1 MKFIKD
7 TLLTF
12 SVQLTAVIL
21 GIIISVILAR
31 TLGPEKVG
39 IYSIIIL
46 IFTLL
51 GTFGNLGINISN
63 TYFGVKKE
71 YTWSEIASN
80 SLISA
85 FLFGIIIL
93 AALLIFYYFNPLL
106 FKNLDPRLLVI
117 ASITIPFII
126 LMPYF
131 QNILLGQNRI
141 EEYNLTNITQ
151 SIIYLSLII
160 ILLLVVH
167 EDLWAVIISWTASFV
182 IASIIPIILVYRSTK
197 FKLHFNLNL
206 FNKSVKFGL
215 QSYLG
220 NVIQFFNYRIDM
232 FLIGVLLNF
241 ASVGY
246 YSISVGLAE
255 SLWYLPGAV
264 GTMVF
269 ARTPV
274 LSDEDRN
281 KSTPRICR
289 NTLFITMI
297 LAIILFFT
305 GKYIIL
311 ILFGS
316 QYLPA
321 LEPLWALIPGIIA
334 LSICKVLSN
343 EITGRGKPLIVTHAA
358 IISVI
363 MNIPL
368 NILFIPHIGIIGSAL
383 ASSISYTAAA
393 LIVLASFIKIS
404 KSTISET
411 LIIKKQD
418 IEIYNG
424 FLLITRE
431 FIQIR
436 FKKII
441 SNINSYL

>member
-12 SVQLTAVIL
+12 SVQLTTVIL
-21 GIIISVILAR
+21 GIVISIILAR

-51 GTFGNLGINISN
+51 GTFGNLGIAISN
-63 TYFGVKKE
+63 TYYGVKKK

-85 FLFGIIIL
+85 FLLGISLLVIF
-93 AALLIFYYFNPLL
+93 LIFFYFHPLL
-106 FKNLDPRLLVI
+106 KNLDTNLVLI
-117 ASITIPFII
+117 ASIATPFIL

-131 QNILLGQNRI
+131 QYILLGQNRI
-141 EEYNLTNITQ
+141 KEYNVT
-151 SIIYLSLII
+151 SIIQNVIYLSLIV
-160 ILLLVVH
+160 ILLLFVH
-167 EDLWAVIISWTASFV
+167 GNLGTVIISWTISFIVASM
-182 IASIIPIILVYRSTK
+182 IPILLVYRSTK
-197 FKLHFNLNL
+197 FKLQFNLNL
-206 FNKSVKFGL
+206 FKKSAKFGL

-220 NVIQFFNYRIDM
+220 NIIQFLNYRIDI
-232 FLIGVLLNF
+232 FLIGLLLNF

-255 SLWYLPGAV
+255 SLWYLPSAV

-269 ARTPV
+269 ARTPS
-274 LSDEDRN
+274 LSDEN
-281 KSTPRICR
+281 KNESTPRICR
-289 NTLFITMI
+289 NTLFITII
-297 LAIILFFT
+297 LAIALLFT

-311 ILFGS
+311 VLFGS
-316 QYLPA
+316 QFLPA
-321 LEPLWALIPGIIA
+321 LEPLWVLLPGIIT

-343 EITGRGKPLIVTHAA
+343 EIIGRGKPMISTYAA
-358 IISVI
+358 IISLIV
-363 MNIPL
+363 NIPL
-368 NILFIPHIGIIGSAL
+368 NIIFIPQIGIIGSAL
-383 ASSISYTAAA
+383 ASSISYTVAAI
-393 LIVLASFIKIS
+393 IVLAIFLRIS

-418 IEIYNG
+418 IEIYNM
-424 FLLITRE
+424 FLLKTRE

-436 FKKII
+436 FKKLI
-441 SNINSYL
+441 SNINSYF